1 MDLARNLI
9 CILFFLVCTSRA
21 AHSEQAAGALLH
33 WKSTLDSS
41 STTNLFSWS
50 PANSTCL
57 WFGILCSS
65 ASATSHNIIGL
76 RLPEAGIKGRL
87 ETLNFAAFPQ
97 LTELNL
103 SRNGLHGAIPA
114 SISLL
119 HALVYLDLGF
129 NSFETFIPPELG
141 SLSNLVDLRLSNNNL
156 TGAVPYQ
163 LSKLP
168 KIVRLEISQN
178 YLDKPEFSPMPTLQI
193 FSMYSIGVNG
203 SFPQFILECPNLTFL
218 DVSWN
223 KLSGPIL
230 ELLPKMAPNL
240 TYLKVRSNWFS
251 GPIPPTIATLRQ
263 LQYLE
268 LSNNNFTGVIPWEL
282 GTLAELLVLD
292 LQNNP
297 LNGPIPVELCKLSNL
312 YWLNAAGNNLSGT
325 IPSCISGM
333 AALARLEL
341 WNNQLEGLMRVTRNS
356 PHSTLTHMITSSSQ
370 LPSSASRISDALRRR
385 VAIRVHNFGREN
397 LSNPTDKCEISGI
410 SNKKIPKKY
419 FGRILLETISKTS
432 YIPILCIIIKNCAS
446 TWLSTSCAPQW
457 LSPASILAIC
467 TPAAAALGG
476 VRLAAVSD
484 GFNRGGFGECGDVT
498 AYLAW
503 LEDAGEAPPG

>member
-9 CILFFLVCTSRA
+9 CILFFIVCTSHA

-33 WKSTLDSS
+33 WKSTLDGS
-41 STTNLFSWS
+41 STRNLSSWS
-50 PANSTCL
+50 PGNSTCL
-57 WFGILCSS
+57 WFGILCSN

-76 RLPEAGIKGRL
+76 RLPEASIKGRL

-119 HALVYLDLGF
+119 QALVYLDLGF

-168 KIVRLEISQN
+168 KIVRLEISHN

-230 ELLPKMAPNL
+230 ELLPKIAPNL

-325 IPSCISGM
+325 IPPCISGM

-341 WNNQLEGLMRVTRNS
+341 WNNQLEVSHTGGNGELTAAGGGGSSHVLLLLYPSQGPRPPDAPVLRAPGSPRPAPHVGCHLLQSS
-356 PHSTLTHMITSSSQ
+356 PHS
-370 LPSSASRISDALRRR
+370 
-385 VAIRVHNFGREN
+385 
-397 LSNPTDKCEISGI
+397 
-410 SNKKIPKKY
+410 
-419 FGRILLETISKTS
+419 
-432 YIPILCIIIKNCAS
+432 
-446 TWLSTSCAPQW
+446 
-457 LSPASILAIC
+457 
-467 TPAAAALGG
+467 

-484 GFNRGGFGECGDVT
+484 GFNRGGFEECGDIT
-498 AYLAW
+498 AYLAR
-503 LEDAGEAPPG
+503 LEDAGGAPPGRGRRWPPRSRGGSRRIPAVDGIED